1 MSMDDTPSER
11 ERLEGA
17 QRESRI
23 LNVLSDLRTEFATLR
38 GDFSDL
44 RTDFATF
51 KGEVKDELHA
61 MDVKI
66 AGLPTKREMTANL
79 QWTLATVIGTG
90 LAILG
95 AMLATLQYGLGAA
108 SNTLAAVQTGLSVPR
123 PADTPPT
130 PIIIQVPS
138 YQAPSG
144 LPAPAAPKP

>member
-23 LNVLSDLRTEFATLR
+23 LNALSDLRTEFATLR
-38 GDFSDL
+38 G
-44 RTDFATF
+44 DFATF

-95 AMLATLQYGLGAA
+95 AMLATLQYGPGAA